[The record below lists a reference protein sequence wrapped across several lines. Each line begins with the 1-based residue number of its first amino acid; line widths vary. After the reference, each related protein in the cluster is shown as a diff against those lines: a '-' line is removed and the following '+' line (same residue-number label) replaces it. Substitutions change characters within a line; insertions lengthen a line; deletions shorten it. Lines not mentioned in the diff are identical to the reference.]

1 MPIMSFVMDEKGYGN
16 KAKISDR
23 AKCTYLHKLGN
34 KSNQHITQ
42 LITGTLGVPFQ
53 YQTLS
58 YQYKNYLKK

>member
-1 MPIMSFVMDEKGYGN
+1 MDGKGHGN

-23 AKCTYLHKLGN
+23 AKCTHLHKLGN
-34 KSNQHITQ
+34 KSNQHIAQ
-42 LITGTLGVPFQ
+42 LITETLGVPFQ